1 MIDDSLTAHPPTVN
15 VGIQINRIK
24 NQSVAVRHSFL
35 KDIEL
40 LALVLYYSNTAN
52 FRTPENKQ
60 MEGSCLFG
68 VSRSVLVGVR
78 GHLAVT

>member
-40 LALVLYYSNTAN
+40 LALVLCIRIPPIFIHY
-52 FRTPENKQ
+52 EDKQ

-68 VSRSVLVGVR
+68 VSRSVLVV
-78 GHLAVT
+78 V